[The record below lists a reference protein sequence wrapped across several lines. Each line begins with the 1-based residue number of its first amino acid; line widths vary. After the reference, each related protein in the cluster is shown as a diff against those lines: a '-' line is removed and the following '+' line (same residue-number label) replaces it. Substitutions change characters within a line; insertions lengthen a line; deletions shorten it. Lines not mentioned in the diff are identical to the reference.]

1 MTTPDGEALSYTFL
15 GTDTSY
21 QMIKDM
27 AECTNVKAKISYTN
41 GRSTELPVGSAFKG
55 ICQDIVKYNMWDYYV
70 PSPMLV
76 ALDTTTVR

>member
-1 MTTPDGEALSYTFL
+1 
-15 GTDTSY
+15 
-21 QMIKDM
+21 
-27 AECTNVKAKISYTN
+27 VKEKISYTN
-41 GRSTELPVGSAFKG
+41 GRSTELPVGSTFKG